1 MNLTSSKNNLC
12 VGTASVFQC
21 PILLQLQALPVCYPY
36 RKQGKQNWMLVHLE
50 YLPMTKASG
59 DTGHM
64 QGKLE
69 LALGSVSNS
78 LRKSHLIFLR
88 HVFFSPLRWKTYSI
102 LYHFSWIFNDKI
114 NVVTIVKITWKFKD
128 D

>member
-1 MNLTSSKNNLC
+1 MILTSSKSNLC

-50 YLPMTKASG
+50 SLPMTKASR
-59 DTGHM
+59 DRGHM

-69 LALGSVSNS
+69 FVLGSVSNS
-78 LRKSHLIFLR
+78 LRESHLIFLR
-88 HVFFSPLRWKTYSI
+88 HVFF
-102 LYHFSWIFNDKI
+102 FSTFELENLFHTLPFLTD
-114 NVVTIVKITWKFKD
+114 F
-128 D
+128 